1 MQFSEKLIHEFLKLH
16 FENSKTKINVEA
28 IKLIAEV
35 MQLVVKEGALRAAHQ
50 AKVEGSDTVTVEHLE
65 KILAQLLLDI

>member
-35 MQLVVKEGALRAAHQ
+35 MQLVVKEGALRASHQ